1 MMKVLGNY
9 HNLILIDF
17 LDDITEGIWG
27 TGVFSAYELG
37 KLHKRLYPS
46 YYYSSINQFSA
57 SILSSSMNGMHSSA
71 NSANAN
77 NTDAQQKDTNHQ
89 GKF

>member
-1 MMKVLGNY
+1 MMKVLEND
-9 HNLILIDF
+9 HNLILIGF

-46 YYYSSINQFSA
+46 
-57 SILSSSMNGMHSSA
+57 
-71 NSANAN
+71 
-77 NTDAQQKDTNHQ
+77 
-89 GKF
+89 